1 MKRRKAEMREVRE
14 ENERLKKCLDET
26 MKNYETLKRQLHEMG
41 QTREAKK
48 STQTTAIA
56 IHNHEV
62 EEMDQMVSLTLGRR
76 LFNNISSPTKSDPQN
91 VGFLGVAETNVQTP
105 STHQTQTP
113 TDSEAKEEET
123 TPIWP
128 PGKSMKGL
136 PAPPTGEDE
145 VSRQNP
151 PKKPRVSVRARCDAP
166 LVQMNDGCQWRKYG
180 QKTAKGNPCP
190 RAYYRCTGAPSC
202 PVRKQVQR
210 SVDDISIL
218 ITTYEGT
225 HNHPLPVSAM
235 AMASTTSAAASMLL
249 SGPSSFA
256 TSATATAVANLH
268 GLNSY
273 LSNNTNSKGF
283 YLPNSSMLSSSLNHP
298 TITLDLTS
306 NSLSTNYPPK
316 FPPDFGSSQYSFMP
330 WNNSNSGYGYGNAN
344 QAGHLQFSRSSTP
357 PPPLSSP
364 LLDTIAAATK
374 AITSDPNFHSALAAA
389 LSSIIGGGNG
399 SKTVLP
405 MASYVEEPQG
415 NVCASSLS
423 SQQGSKGFEAA
434 KSLSCSTSK
443 SPSSSPGDSRENGK

>member
-1 MKRRKAEMREVRE
+1 MSLTLCSSLLPMTQPLSRAMTLWSTDEERMKRTKAEMREVRE
-14 ENERLKKCLDET
+14 ENERLKKRLDET
-26 MKNYETLKRQLHEMG
+26 MKNYETLKRQLQLHEMG
-41 QTREAKK
+41 QLREPKK

-56 IHNHEV
+56 IRNHEV
-62 EEMDQMVSLTLGRR
+62 EEMDQVVSLTLGRR

-91 VGFLGVAETNVQTP
+91 VGFLG
-105 STHQTQTP
+105 
-113 TDSEAKEEET
+113 
-123 TPIWP
+123 
-128 PGKSMKGL
+128 L

-145 VSRQNP
+145 LSRHNP

-190 RAYYRCTGAPSC
+190 RAYYRCTSAPSC
-202 PVRKQVQR
+202 PVRKQVQM

-256 TSATATAVANLH
+256 TAAANLH

-283 YLPNSSMLSSSLNHP
+283 YLPNSSTLSSSLNHP

-306 NSLSTNYPPK
+306 NSPSTNYLPK
-316 FPPDFGSSQYSFMP
+316 FPLDFGSSQYSFMP

-344 QAGHLQFSRSSTP
+344 QAGHQQFSKSSTP

-364 LLDTIAAATK
+364 LPDTIAAATK

-399 SKTVLP
+399 SKTAPP

-415 NVCASSLS
+415 NVCASSSLS
-423 SQQGSKGFEAA
+423 SQQGSMGFEAA